1 MRFLLTIV
9 SKAIHAGTWGA
20 AKNSHALPLLP
31 PPLVAE
37 LFSLGSA
44 ASGQNLSVSGV
55 AEKAMKLLSFCT
67 VIPSVVVVAWLPTTA
82 DAQTQEP
89 PPVSATVIIR
99 SHRPLSD
106 ALDRIQKILLKSINF

>member
-44 ASGQNLSVSGV
+44 AIGQNLSVSGV
-55 AEKAMKLLSFCT
+55 VEKAMKLLSFCT
-67 VIPSVVVVAWLPTTA
+67 VIPSVVAVAWLPTTA

-89 PPVSATVIIR
+89 APGVGGYHLES
-99 SHRPLSD
+99 SSPLGCAGPDSED
-106 ALDRIQKILLKSINF
+106 PSKVD

>member
-37 LFSLGSA
+37 LFSLWSA
-44 ASGQNLSVSGV
+44 AIGQNLSVSGI

-67 VIPSVVVVAWLPTTA
+67 VIPSVVVGAWLPTTA

-89 PPVSATVIIR
+89 APGVGDGYHPES
-99 SHRPLSD
+99 SSPLGCAGPDSED
-106 ALDRIQKILLKSINF
+106 PSKVD

>member
-44 ASGQNLSVSGV
+44 AIGQNLSVSGV
-55 AEKAMKLLSFCT
+55 AEKAMKLLSILGFRPQLT
-67 VIPSVVVVAWLPTTA
+67 HRLRS
-82 DAQTQEP
+82 P